1 MLTIHF
7 GIRIHIS
14 KYQIQFECHIW
25 LICITIII
33 LMLMYKIGFGIIRL
47 GIFIYNVHQSDKDEK
62 HKSSETDSKANN
74 PEISK
79 ANDDSRCNIVCD
91 FEVFKDSLKKKG
103 VLHLSDKTH
112 VSDKEMECK
121 TYFVAKTVHGQCSV
135 NGRDNSVVEKSSYFS
150 WYFINVFLLPKSDCC
165 RTRQNMVNMES
176 FKVLKVMYTRL
187 VKIKLFQI
195 KINDNE
201 ICF

>member
-1 MLTIHF
+1 MAVRTSH
-7 GIRIHIS
+7 
-14 KYQIQFECHIW
+14 
-25 LICITIII
+25 T
-33 LMLMYKIGFGIIRL
+33 RL
-47 GIFIYNVHQSDKDEK
+47 LW
-62 HKSSETDSKANN
+62 
-74 PEISK
+74 PE
-79 ANDDSRCNIVCD
+79 
-91 FEVFKDSLKKKG
+91 
-103 VLHLSDKTH
+103 
-112 VSDKEMECK
+112 
-121 TYFVAKTVHGQCSV
+121 VAKTVHGQCSV

-201 ICF
+201 ISF